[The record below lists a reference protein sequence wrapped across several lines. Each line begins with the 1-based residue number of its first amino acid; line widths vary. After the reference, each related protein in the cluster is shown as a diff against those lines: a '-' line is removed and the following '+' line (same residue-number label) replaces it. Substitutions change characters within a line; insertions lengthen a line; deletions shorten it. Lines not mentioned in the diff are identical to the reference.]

1 MNTMTPRQIVEELDK
16 YIIGQDEAKRAV
28 AIALRNR
35 YRRSRLDPEIR
46 EDITPKNIL
55 MVGPTGVGKTE
66 IARRLAKLVDAPL
79 VKVEATKFTEVG
91 YVGRDV
97 DSMVRDLVETS
108 LRLVKERMGKDVEA
122 VAEQNAQ
129 ERILDALIAKEKG
142 EKTLADARQESERLL
157 TDARN
162 AADELNRDLA
172 RKTEAARQKL
182 SAAETAMKD
191 YIAKSLA
198 MCLDQVDYLEK
209 LPHSE
214 LPAAQAPAQEPADQE
229 PAAEAAPEQPAEGE
243 VPQETAPEENLAQE
257 PAPSQDTAQLIE
269 KDILAAYDEEK
280 PAQPLPA
287 DTDFRSEFK
296 LDLDELKFGRNYE
309 PDK

>member
-1 MNTMTPRQIVEELDK
+1 MFTPQEVSEKTFPKSPSFSSGYDLAAVDEFLDTLTEDYTALYKENAALKTKLKILAEKVEE
-16 YIIGQDEAKRAV
+16 YRATEDTM
-28 AIALRNR
+28 
-35 YRRSRLDPEIR
+35 RSMLLAAQ
-46 EDITPKNIL
+46 K
-55 MVGPTGVGKTE
+55 MAASMTE
-66 IARRLAKLVDAPL
+66 
-79 VKVEATKFTEVG
+79 E
-91 YVGRDV
+91 
-97 DSMVRDLVETS
+97 
-108 LRLVKERMGKDVEA
+108 
-122 VAEQNAQ
+122 
-129 ERILDALIAKEKG
+129 AKEKG

-172 RKTEAARQKL
+172 RKTEAARQEL

-214 LPAAQAPAQEPADQE
+214 LPAAQAPAQEPAAQE

-243 VPQETAPEENLAQE
+243 APQETAPEEKPARE
-257 PAPSQDTAQLIE
+257 PVPSQDTAQLIE

>member
-1 MNTMTPRQIVEELDK
+1 MFTPQEVSEKTFPKSPSFSSGYDLAAVDEFLDTLTEDYTALYKENAALKTKLKILAEKVEE
-16 YIIGQDEAKRAV
+16 YRATEDTM
-28 AIALRNR
+28 
-35 YRRSRLDPEIR
+35 RSMLLAAQ
-46 EDITPKNIL
+46 K
-55 MVGPTGVGKTE
+55 MAASMTE
-66 IARRLAKLVDAPL
+66 
-79 VKVEATKFTEVG
+79 E
-91 YVGRDV
+91 
-97 DSMVRDLVETS
+97 
-108 LRLVKERMGKDVEA
+108 
-122 VAEQNAQ
+122 
-129 ERILDALIAKEKG
+129 AKEKG

-182 SAAETAMKD
+182 SVAETAMKD

-243 VPQETAPEENLAQE
+243 APQETAPEEKPAQE
-257 PAPSQDTAQLIE
+257 PALSQDTVQLTE

>member
-1 MNTMTPRQIVEELDK
+1 MFTPQEVSEKTFPKSPSFSSGYDLAAVDEFLDTLTEDYTALYKENAALKTKLKILAEKVEE
-16 YIIGQDEAKRAV
+16 YRATEDTM
-28 AIALRNR
+28 
-35 YRRSRLDPEIR
+35 RSMLLAAQ
-46 EDITPKNIL
+46 K
-55 MVGPTGVGKTE
+55 MAASMTE
-66 IARRLAKLVDAPL
+66 
-79 VKVEATKFTEVG
+79 E
-91 YVGRDV
+91 
-97 DSMVRDLVETS
+97 
-108 LRLVKERMGKDVEA
+108 
-122 VAEQNAQ
+122 
-129 ERILDALIAKEKG
+129 AKEKG
-142 EKTLADARQESERLL
+142 EKTLADARKESERLL

-198 MCLDQVDYLEK
+198 MCLDQADYLEK

-243 VPQETAPEENLAQE
+243 APQETAPEEKPAQE
-257 PAPSQDTAQLIE
+257 PAPSQDAVQLTE

>member
-1 MNTMTPRQIVEELDK
+1 MFTPQEVSEKTFPKSPSFSSGYDLAAVDEFLDTLTEDYTALYKENAALKTKLKILAEKVEE
-16 YIIGQDEAKRAV
+16 YRATEDTM
-28 AIALRNR
+28 
-35 YRRSRLDPEIR
+35 RSMLLAAQ
-46 EDITPKNIL
+46 K
-55 MVGPTGVGKTE
+55 MAASMTE
-66 IARRLAKLVDAPL
+66 
-79 VKVEATKFTEVG
+79 E
-91 YVGRDV
+91 
-97 DSMVRDLVETS
+97 
-108 LRLVKERMGKDVEA
+108 
-122 VAEQNAQ
+122 
-129 ERILDALIAKEKG
+129 AKEKG

-182 SAAETAMKD
+182 SDAETAMKD

-214 LPAAQAPAQEPADQE
+214 LPAAPAPAQEPADQE
-229 PAAEAAPEQPAEGE
+229 PVAEAAPEQPAEGE
-243 VPQETAPEENLAQE
+243 VPQETAPEENPARE
-257 PAPSQDTAQLIE
+257 PVPSQDTAQLIE

>member
-1 MNTMTPRQIVEELDK
+1 MFTPQEVSEKTFPKSPSFSSGYDLAAVDEFLDTLTEDYTALYKENAALKTKLKILAEKVEE
-16 YIIGQDEAKRAV
+16 YRATEDTM
-28 AIALRNR
+28 
-35 YRRSRLDPEIR
+35 RSMLLAAQ
-46 EDITPKNIL
+46 K
-55 MVGPTGVGKTE
+55 MAASMTE
-66 IARRLAKLVDAPL
+66 
-79 VKVEATKFTEVG
+79 E
-91 YVGRDV
+91 
-97 DSMVRDLVETS
+97 
-108 LRLVKERMGKDVEA
+108 
-122 VAEQNAQ
+122 
-129 ERILDALIAKEKG
+129 AKEKG

-182 SAAETAMKD
+182 SDAETAMKD

-198 MCLDQVDYLEK
+198 MCLNQVDYLEK

-214 LPAAQAPAQEPADQE
+214 LPTAQAPAQEPAAQE
-229 PAAEAAPEQPAEGE
+229 PAAEAAPEQSAEGE
-243 VPQETAPEENLAQE
+243 APQETAPEENPARE

-280 PAQPLPA
+280 PAQPLPV

>member
-1 MNTMTPRQIVEELDK
+1 MFTPQEVSEKTFPKSPSFSSGYDLAAVDEFLDTLTEDYTALYKENAALKTKLKILAEKVEE
-16 YIIGQDEAKRAV
+16 YRATEDTM
-28 AIALRNR
+28 
-35 YRRSRLDPEIR
+35 RSMLLAAQ
-46 EDITPKNIL
+46 K
-55 MVGPTGVGKTE
+55 MAASMTE
-66 IARRLAKLVDAPL
+66 
-79 VKVEATKFTEVG
+79 E
-91 YVGRDV
+91 
-97 DSMVRDLVETS
+97 
-108 LRLVKERMGKDVEA
+108 
-122 VAEQNAQ
+122 
-129 ERILDALIAKEKG
+129 AKEKG

-172 RKTEAARQKL
+172 RKTETARQKL
-182 SAAETAMKD
+182 SDAETAMKD

-198 MCLDQVDYLEK
+198 MCLNQVDYLEK

-214 LPAAQAPAQEPADQE
+214 LPAAQAPAQEPAAQE

-243 VPQETAPEENLAQE
+243 VPQETAPEENPAQE
-257 PAPSQDTAQLIE
+257 PAPSQDAVQLTE

-309 PDK
+309 PDN

>member
-1 MNTMTPRQIVEELDK
+1 MFTPQEVSEKTFPKSPSFSSGYDLAAVDEFLDTLTEDYTALYKENAALKTKLKILAEKVEE
-16 YIIGQDEAKRAV
+16 YRATEDTM
-28 AIALRNR
+28 
-35 YRRSRLDPEIR
+35 RSMLLAAQ
-46 EDITPKNIL
+46 K
-55 MVGPTGVGKTE
+55 MAASMTE
-66 IARRLAKLVDAPL
+66 
-79 VKVEATKFTEVG
+79 E
-91 YVGRDV
+91 
-97 DSMVRDLVETS
+97 
-108 LRLVKERMGKDVEA
+108 
-122 VAEQNAQ
+122 
-129 ERILDALIAKEKG
+129 AKEKG
-142 EKTLADARQESERLL
+142 EKTLADARQESEGLL

-182 SAAETAMKD
+182 SDAETAMKD

-214 LPAAQAPAQEPADQE
+214 LPAAPAPAQEPVDQE

-243 VPQETAPEENLAQE
+243 APQETAPEENPARE
-257 PAPSQDTAQLIE
+257 PVPSQNAVQLIE

>member
-1 MNTMTPRQIVEELDK
+1 MFTPQEVSEKTFPKSPSFSSGYDLAAVDEFLDTLTEDYTALYKENAALKTKLKILAEKVEE
-16 YIIGQDEAKRAV
+16 YRATEDTM
-28 AIALRNR
+28 
-35 YRRSRLDPEIR
+35 RSMLLAAQ
-46 EDITPKNIL
+46 K
-55 MVGPTGVGKTE
+55 MAASMTE
-66 IARRLAKLVDAPL
+66 
-79 VKVEATKFTEVG
+79 E
-91 YVGRDV
+91 
-97 DSMVRDLVETS
+97 
-108 LRLVKERMGKDVEA
+108 
-122 VAEQNAQ
+122 
-129 ERILDALIAKEKG
+129 AKEKG

-182 SAAETAMKD
+182 SDAETAMKD

-243 VPQETAPEENLAQE
+243 APQETAPEENPAQE
-257 PAPSQDTAQLIE
+257 PAPSQDAVQLTE

>member
-1 MNTMTPRQIVEELDK
+1 MFTPQEVSEKTFPKSPSFSSGYDLAAVDEFLDTLTEDYTALYKENAALKTKLKILAEKVEE
-16 YIIGQDEAKRAV
+16 YRATEDTM
-28 AIALRNR
+28 
-35 YRRSRLDPEIR
+35 RSMLLAAQ
-46 EDITPKNIL
+46 K
-55 MVGPTGVGKTE
+55 MAASMTE
-66 IARRLAKLVDAPL
+66 
-79 VKVEATKFTEVG
+79 E
-91 YVGRDV
+91 
-97 DSMVRDLVETS
+97 
-108 LRLVKERMGKDVEA
+108 
-122 VAEQNAQ
+122 
-129 ERILDALIAKEKG
+129 AKEKG

-162 AADELNRDLA
+162 AADEINRDLA

-182 SAAETAMKD
+182 SDAETAMKD

-214 LPAAQAPAQEPADQE
+214 LPAAQAPAQE
-229 PAAEAAPEQPAEGE
+229 QPAEGE
-243 VPQETAPEENLAQE
+243 VPQETAPEEKPAQE
-257 PAPSQDTAQLIE
+257 PALSQDTAQLIE

>member
-1 MNTMTPRQIVEELDK
+1 MFTPQEVSEKTFPKSPSFSSGYDLAAVDEFLDTLTEDYTALYKENAALKTKLKILAEKVEE
-16 YIIGQDEAKRAV
+16 YRATEDTM
-28 AIALRNR
+28 
-35 YRRSRLDPEIR
+35 RSMLLAAQ
-46 EDITPKNIL
+46 K
-55 MVGPTGVGKTE
+55 MAASMTE
-66 IARRLAKLVDAPL
+66 
-79 VKVEATKFTEVG
+79 E
-91 YVGRDV
+91 
-97 DSMVRDLVETS
+97 
-108 LRLVKERMGKDVEA
+108 
-122 VAEQNAQ
+122 
-129 ERILDALIAKEKG
+129 AKEKG

-198 MCLDQVDYLEK
+198 MCLNQVDYLEK

-214 LPAAQAPAQEPADQE
+214 LPAAQAPAQEPAAQE
-229 PAAEAAPEQPAEGE
+229 PAAEAAPAPEQSAEGE
-243 VPQETAPEENLAQE
+243 APQQEAAPEENPTRE
-257 PAPSQDTAQLIE
+257 PAPSQDTVQLIE

>member
-1 MNTMTPRQIVEELDK
+1 MFTPQEVSEKTFPKSPSFSSGYDLAAVDEFLDTLTEDYTALYKENAALKTKLKILAEKVEE
-16 YIIGQDEAKRAV
+16 YRATEDTM
-28 AIALRNR
+28 
-35 YRRSRLDPEIR
+35 RSMLLAAQ
-46 EDITPKNIL
+46 K
-55 MVGPTGVGKTE
+55 MAASMTE
-66 IARRLAKLVDAPL
+66 
-79 VKVEATKFTEVG
+79 E
-91 YVGRDV
+91 
-97 DSMVRDLVETS
+97 
-108 LRLVKERMGKDVEA
+108 
-122 VAEQNAQ
+122 
-129 ERILDALIAKEKG
+129 AKEKG

-172 RKTEAARQKL
+172 RKTETARQKL
-182 SAAETAMKD
+182 SDAETAMKD

-198 MCLDQVDYLEK
+198 MCLNQVDYLEK

-214 LPAAQAPAQEPADQE
+214 LPAAQAPAQEPAAQE

-243 VPQETAPEENLAQE
+243 VPQETAPEENPAQE
-257 PAPSQDTAQLIE
+257 PAPSQDAVQLTE